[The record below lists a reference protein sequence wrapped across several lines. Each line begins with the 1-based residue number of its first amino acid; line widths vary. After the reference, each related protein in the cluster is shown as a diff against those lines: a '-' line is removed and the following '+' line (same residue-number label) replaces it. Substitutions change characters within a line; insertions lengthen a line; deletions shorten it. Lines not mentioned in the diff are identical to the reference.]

1 MVVGILLQSSSSGLG
16 GAFGGS
22 DDEMAVSTRR
32 GADKFL
38 FVATIVTA
46 VLFSVVSL
54 VIVILS

>member
-1 MVVGILLQSSSSGLG
+1 MVGGILLQSSSGGLG

-22 DDEMAVSTRR
+22 DDEMSVSTRR

-46 VLFSVVSL
+46 VLFCIVSL